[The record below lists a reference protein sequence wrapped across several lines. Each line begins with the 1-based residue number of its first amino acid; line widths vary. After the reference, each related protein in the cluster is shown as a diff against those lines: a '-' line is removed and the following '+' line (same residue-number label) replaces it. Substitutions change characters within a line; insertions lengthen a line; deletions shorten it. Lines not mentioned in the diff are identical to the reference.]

1 MDGTTT
7 NLREK
12 LDQLL
17 RQAAEVSVALDR
29 VEGLIVGIPH
39 YSVIEG
45 RAHEL
50 GQQLSRRIQAQ
61 HMGDLAAHAPPWAK
75 CPQCGTRWDTSRQ
88 RRQVRSVDGTLTV
101 DEPVAHCPQCRRG
114 FFSPSGR
121 RWVLTLEN

>member
-7 NLREK
+7 TLQEK

-17 RQAAEVSVALDR
+17 CEAAEVSVALDR

-39 YSVIEG
+39 YSVIEA

-61 HMGDLAAHAPPWAK
+61 QMGELAACAPPSAK
-75 CPQCGTRWDTSRQ
+75 CPECGTRCDTSRK

-101 DEPVAHCPQCRRG
+101 DEPVAHCPRCRRG
-114 FFSPSGR
+114 FFPPPGGAG
-121 RWVLTLEN
+121 L